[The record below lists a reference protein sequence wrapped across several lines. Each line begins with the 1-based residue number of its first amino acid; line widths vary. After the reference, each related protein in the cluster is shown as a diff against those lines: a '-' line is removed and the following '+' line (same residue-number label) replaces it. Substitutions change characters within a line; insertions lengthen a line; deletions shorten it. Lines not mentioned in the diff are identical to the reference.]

1 MNSNKNQ
8 KDRAFETHV
17 REQLQQRTLEPSA
30 QAWDRLDSMLTVA
43 ETPRKSFRWW
53 YAVAAIFILGGL
65 VGLWNWQQKV
75 LSVDDST
82 TVVLED
88 VPADKKS
95 IAPEKHVEVKL
106 PEVTQEQK
114 VEVVSGHQVKTLKLV
129 NDTTNNDLVT
139 VQKLDLSAIQGKVI
153 DLSSTE
159 LEYKLDAEVAEKCSL
174 SVDPLKLLNAVEKE
188 VEIQHRN
195 KVIESINKNYQ
206 TVKQALATR
215 NLE

>member
-30 QAWDRLDSMLTVA
+30 QTWDRLDAMLTVA
-43 ETPRKSFRWW
+43 ETPRKNFRWW

-65 VGLWNWQQKV
+65 VGIWNWQQQELSPEETELVVEETKSDPQQNATEFIPQEIITEPTVESVVVSVSEIRTQPKV
-75 LSVDDST
+75 TKNEVLLKEVNAVFPEVPAAIEHAIVEVNSA
-82 TVVLED
+82 VLE
-88 VPADKKS
+88 PKADG
-95 IAPEKHVEVKL
+95 AL
-106 PEVTQEQK
+106 
-114 VEVVSGHQVKTLKLV
+114 
-129 NDTTNNDLVT
+129 
-139 VQKLDLSAIQGKVI
+139 
-153 DLSSTE
+153 
-159 LEYKLDAEVAEKCSL
+159 AEKSSL
-174 SVDPLKLLNAVEKE
+174 TVDAQKLLNSVERE
-188 VEIQHRN
+188 VEIHHRN